1 MELKEFIKQTITDIK
16 DAISELNQESESD
29 NAVVTPQ
36 NIDDLKHPKTEGTH
50 RNVTD
55 IQFDLSLSVMEE
67 KGKEGKLGVMN
78 SIVSLGGTAKTGATH
93 EVGSAFVHLDRV
105 TQAAFAQLSFAPITD
120 MSEDVYHTTS

>member
-29 NAVVTPQ
+29 NAVVNPL

-67 KGKEGKLGVMN
+67 KGKEGKLGVMD
-78 SIVSLGGTAKTGATH
+78 SIIKFRRLGKNGYRSRECQPNTVYDSRMLSQSYS
-93 EVGSAFVHLDRV
+93 EEMILPFVMK
-105 TQAAFAQLSFAPITD
+105 S
-120 MSEDVYHTTS
+120 